1 MTEKTETYRRMPA
14 TVLGTILRC
23 FDRSTTWLAGD
34 HVLLTK
40 QVFLVEHYSRFYF
53 ADIQAI
59 SVCRTQTG
67 KVWNILFATGTGLL
81 ALGGMINGFDS
92 AILIWL
98 AIFAIPLIINTLSGP
113 TCLCCVY
120 TAVNTHDLPCF
131 NRLPK
136 ANLFLRTIKPL
147 IAKVQGEVSDE
158 QIVERAPLVSSV
170 KRMQPGVSPPTRTH
184 HYNGTVHQVLLWIV
198 FVGAVTSAIQLTSP
212 SKLFLWLAN
221 IQLLAQFGMAIAAAA
236 RQSGT
241 DIPSGLRKVVWVA
254 FGQVLIMAMM
264 IMIISLMR
272 IDQEFDTDYE
282 LISKTDTIQY
292 ATFLG
297 AVLFSAALGFTGRY
311 LLSRFRGNYRFKAM
325 ASEAPASASEA
336 SSHSFDGQE
345 I

>member
-23 FDRSTTWLAGD
+23 FDRSTAWLTGD

-40 QVFLVEHYSRFYF
+40 QVFLVERYSRFYF

-67 KVWNILFATGTGLL
+67 KIWNILFGTGTGLL

-98 AIFAIPLIINTLSGP
+98 ALFAIPLIINTLLGP

-131 NRLPK
+131 NRLSK
-136 ANLFLRTIKPL
+136 VNMFLRTVKPL
-147 IAKVQGEVSDE
+147 IAKVQGQVSDE
-158 QIVERAPLVSSV
+158 QIVERAPLVPPV
-170 KRMQPGVSPPTRTH
+170 KRMQPGAPPPTRTH
-184 HYNGTVHQVLLWIV
+184 HYNGTVHQVMLGIV
-198 FVGAVTSAIQLTSP
+198 FVGAVISAIQLTSP
-212 SKLFLWLAN
+212 SKLFLWLTS
-221 IQLLAQFGMAIAAAA
+221 IQLLAQFAMAIAAAA

-254 FGQVLIMAMM
+254 FAQTLIMAMM

-272 IDQEFDTDYE
+272 INPRFDTDYE
-282 LISKTDTIQY
+282 LISTTETIQY

-297 AVLFSAALGFTGRY
+297 AVLFSAVLGFTGRY
-311 LLSRFRGNYRFKAM
+311 MLSRFRSNYRFKAM
-325 ASEAPASASEA
+325 ASEASAS